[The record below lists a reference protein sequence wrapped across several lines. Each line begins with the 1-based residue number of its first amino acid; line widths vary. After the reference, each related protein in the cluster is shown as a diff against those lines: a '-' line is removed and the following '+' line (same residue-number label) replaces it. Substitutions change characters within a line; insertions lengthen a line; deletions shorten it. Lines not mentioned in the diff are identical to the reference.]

1 MPGPLHTWS
10 HLILTATLGCIYY
23 PIFKDEE
30 IETQKKLGNLPEEPQ
45 GEGDGVE
52 LGIQICQTGNPRLFF
67 CDSIYCSEHWL
78 LFIYILMRYFN
89 FTPLWGKSGTMISED
104 HLCLASVS
112 LGQLAAFETT
122 SPVKWGQSSPC
133 GNTVM
138 RPKGDDTYKTLGSV
152 QGTEGAHYSAS
163 IVTLFPQAPG
173 LPVIL
178 TFTGNRK
185 NFQTQILIV
194 SGILV
199 LTAFRSIS
207 RHPMCPCSE
216 Q

>member
-138 RPKGDDTYKTLGSV
+138 RPKGVIHTKRLAQCKAPKALIILLPLLRCFLRPQGCRLSLPLQVIGKTSK
-152 QGTEGAHYSAS
+152 HR
-163 IVTLFPQAPG
+163 F
-173 LPVIL
+173 
-178 TFTGNRK
+178 
-185 NFQTQILIV
+185 
-194 SGILV
+194 
-199 LTAFRSIS
+199 
-207 RHPMCPCSE
+207 
-216 Q
+216 